1 MARPLAFEGDKTQ
14 AFSDSPKA
22 AAEQADNSTQ
32 SKPALP
38 TERKKLEGLRRAQGR
53 LPPGQSLTLK
63 WPVLHAGEIPPFD
76 PATWDLSVSGLV
88 ERPFKLDWDEFRQ
101 LPRVRVQ
108 TDFHCVT
115 TWSKF
120 DNVWEGVLFRTLVER
135 AGPKPEAKFVMQH
148 AAGGYATNTPLA
160 DLLRGDV
167 LLADKHEPE
176 PLTAEHGAPVRMVVP
191 HLYAWKSAKWVRG
204 FVFAAED
211 RAGYWE
217 ELGYHMYGDP
227 FREERL
233 RGC

>member
-1 MARPLAFEGDKTQ
+1 MALH
-14 AFSDSPKA
+14 
-22 AAEQADNSTQ
+22 
-32 SKPALP
+32 
-38 TERKKLEGLRRAQGR
+38 TERKKLEKQRREEGR

-63 WPVLHAGEIPPFD
+63 WPVLHAGEIPGFD
-76 PATWDLSVSGLV
+76 PETWDLSVSGLV
-88 ERPFKLDWDEFRQ
+88 ERPFKLSWAEFQQ
-101 LPRVRVQ
+101 LPRVRVK

-135 AGPKPEAKFVMQH
+135 AGPKPEAKFVIQH
-148 AAGGYATNTPLA
+148 AEGGYTTNTPLA
-160 DLLRGDV
+160 DLLRDDV

-176 PLTAEHGAPVRMVVP
+176 PLTAEHGAPLRMVVP

-204 FVFAAED
+204 FEFAAED

-233 RGC
+233 RGS